1 MYFHRVLQITFS
13 WSEAQKKRK
22 KNKQIDCMSLQEEYY
37 HLLAEKI
44 YKIQKELEEKRL
56 YRIQQ
61 GTGGATNMTGARQRL
76 SKSWW
81 GNRIMFKQHFCQWD
95 IKKTF
100 CKGGGGL
107 IWSLEIFLASVF
119 FKQNQ
124 NMEYLLNRW
133 TFEFFVAPSS
143 WEWSV
148 WFASTYSSAW
158 HERSQSSTT
167 SQQYTWNSSWNW
179 QFSKLPKCKLGVC

>member
-22 KNKQIDCMSLQEEYY
+22 KTNKLTAC
-37 HLLAEKI
+37 
-44 YKIQKELEEKRL
+44 L
-56 YRIQQ
+56 YRRNTIIYWL
-61 GTGGATNMTGARQRL
+61 RKFIKFR
-76 SKSWW
+76 KSWRRNDYTEFSRGQGEQPTW
-81 GNRIMFKQHFCQWD
+81 QEQGRDWVSLDEGTELCLSSIFVNGTLRKHSA
-95 IKKTF
+95 K
-100 CKGGGGL
+100 GGGL